1 VGRRAAAGAGDD
13 DDDLDATDSSAA
25 AAAAADGTTGTAGA
39 AAAAA
44 LQRAKTKA
52 LKKLSLQHLVGH
64 VLPVVSAL
72 KKVLGTCPSTAAICV
87 WYTRPGPR
95 QFMVPSHLAPF
106 V

>member
-39 AAAAA
+39 AAAA

-72 KKVLGTCPSTAAICV
+72 KKVLGTCS
-87 WYTRPGPR
+87 PR
-95 QFMVPSHLAPF
+95 LPYVCTTVTHHGSILMVPSHLAPF

>member
-25 AAAAADGTTGTAGA
+25 AAASDGTTGTAGA

-72 KKVLGTCPSTAAICV
+72 KKVLGTCSP
-87 WYTRPGPR
+87 RPPLFL
-95 QFMVPSHLAPF
+95 QVCTTIHTSK
-106 V
+106 

>member
-1 VGRRAAAGAGDD
+1 LLLSQSPLIRVGRRAAAGAGDD
-13 DDDLDATDSSAA
+13 DDDPDATDSSAA
-25 AAAAADGTTGTAGA
+25 ATATDGSTG

-72 KKVLGTCPSTAAICV
+72 KKVLGGCSSTAAICV
-87 WYTRPGPR
+87 VYTRPGP
-95 QFMVPSHLAPF
+95 
-106 V
+106 